1 MQFARA
7 PHCLRRV
14 VGVQQTAAV
23 YWEPVA
29 NQNVSRGRLLSLPI
43 SYLLESIIMSK
54 F

>member
-14 VGVQQTAAV
+14 FGVRQTVAV

-29 NQNVSRGRLLSLPI
+29 NQIVC
-43 SYLLESIIMSK
+43 
-54 F
+54 